1 MCPQYP
7 PLKILELVSQLK
19 ENLAVQL
26 LLEVEDCLE
35 SWQSLVIFIED
46 LMSDVTPDFLH
57 ILGTNWWNSPLRVSL
72 FRCSGRNLGW
82 NT

>member
-35 SWQSLVIFIED
+35 SWQSLVIFIEV
-46 LMSDVTPDFLH
+46 LLCNVTPEFFH
-57 ILGTNWWNSPLRVSL
+57 L
-72 FRCSGRNLGW
+72 FW
-82 NT
+82 H

>member
-1 MCPQYP
+1 MCPQYL

-35 SWQSLVIFIED
+35 SWQSLVIFIEV
-46 LMSDVTPDFLH
+46 LLCNVTPEFF
-57 ILGTNWWNSPLRVSL
+57 ICSGTNW
-72 FRCSGRNLGW
+72 RNLPPEGI
-82 NT
+82 TP